1 MRPPEHPAPGDCAVW
16 LPPDRGI
23 ANKARCVIP
32 WQMRTNEI
40 IMKCWAKGVVEG
52 EDGSWLHFDHVPG
65 EADVRTGCANVT
77 GRVCV
82 IGSKI
87 NEAAIAALFG
97 V

>member
-1 MRPPEHPAPGDCAVW
+1 MTRPSTAWSCGPRALSKE
-16 LPPDRGI
+16 
-23 ANKARCVIP
+23 K
-32 WQMRTNEI
+32 T
-40 IMKCWAKGVVEG
+40 
-52 EDGSWLHFDHVPG
+52 GSWIHFDHVPG